1 MNRGSNICLQS
12 QRLGG
17 SGRRI
22 QQQETSLGC
31 KVSSRAVQ
39 AIQQDDIVEWFS
51 FIHVSATLLS
61 TYLLTSYLKK
71 SRKDFFPSIFSTAGF
86 VYLLGG
92 YFYYVLFLELW
103 IHIEFHLTCH
113 DLSCFLPHTFS
124 SLCSLKYGKCSVNLS
139 WHLLI
144 LRPQPLHL
152 YPSVTNSISWLYRL
166 RGFVKF
172 FVGRIF
178 WEENAYRLHSDS
190 KNRNHQN
197 FP

>member
-1 MNRGSNICLQS
+1 MILFYS
-12 QRLGG
+12 
-17 SGRRI
+17 
-22 QQQETSLGC
+22 C
-31 KVSSRAVQ
+31 KCYPP
-39 AIQQDDIVEWFS
+39 F
-51 FIHVSATLLS
+51 HVSTNFLF
-61 TYLLTSYLKK
+61 KK
-71 SRKDFFPSIFSTAGF
+71 NRKDFFPLFSPLRALFIFWE
-86 VYLLGG
+86 VI
-92 YFYYVLFLELW
+92 FYYVLFLELW

-113 DLSCFLPHTFS
+113 YLSCFLPHTFS

-172 FVGRIF
+172 FVGRIL